1 MIPVLSGSSEWF
13 AQRNLEYLFFLAA
26 SLSPNE
32 SFPTRSLQ
40 KCKKSHTNCH
50 LLRWKEIP
58 YFFIMTL
65 SNKKEGQV
73 IKTMALLDVKN
84 VKKIYTTR
92 FGGNQV
98 EALHNVSFSVEA
110 GEYVAIMG
118 ESGSGKTTLLNILA
132 ALDKPTGGKVY
143 LKGNDLSKI
152 REKEMAA
159 FRRQNLGFV
168 FQDFNLLDTLTLKD
182 NIFLPLVLSGKKY
195 TEMESRIA
203 PIAEQLGI
211 SKLLNKYPYEVSGG
225 QKQRAAIARAL
236 ITQPQLILADEPSGA
251 LDSRSTDELLGL
263 FNAINDNGQT
273 IVMVTHSVKA
283 ASTAKRVLFIKD
295 GEVFHQLYRGN
306 LTSDEMYQKITDTL
320 TVLTTGGEHRE

>member
-1 MIPVLSGSSEWF
+1 
-13 AQRNLEYLFFLAA
+13 
-26 SLSPNE
+26 
-32 SFPTRSLQ
+32 
-40 KCKKSHTNCH
+40 
-50 LLRWKEIP
+50 
-58 YFFIMTL
+58 
-65 SNKKEGQV
+65 
-73 IKTMALLDVKN
+73 MALLDVKN

-143 LKGNDLSKI
+143 LKGNDLGKI

-225 QKQRAAIARAL
+225 QKQRAAVARAL
-236 ITQPQLILADEPSGA
+236 ITQPQLILADEPTGA

-306 LTSDEMYQKITDTL
+306 LTSDEM
-320 TVLTTGGEHRE
+320 